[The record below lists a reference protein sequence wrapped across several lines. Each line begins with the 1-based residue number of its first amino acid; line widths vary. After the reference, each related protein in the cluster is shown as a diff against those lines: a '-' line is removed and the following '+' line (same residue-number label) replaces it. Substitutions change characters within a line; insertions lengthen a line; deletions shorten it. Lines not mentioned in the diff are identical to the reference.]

1 MAIVA
6 YFHPRNMTLA
16 QFKEIRRRFEEAG
29 GEPDPQRFH
38 HSCFGEYG
46 DLMVYDIWDRPQSF
60 QAFGQVLMPILAE
73 MRVDPGE
80 PAVKPVHKL
89 DQTPRSE

>member
-1 MAIVA
+1 MAIAA

-29 GEPDPQRFH
+29 GEPDPQRLH
-38 HSCFGEYG
+38 HSCFGEDG

-60 QAFGQVLMPILAE
+60 QAFGQVLMPILAKVGG
-73 MRVDPGE
+73 RPG
-80 PAVKPVHKL
+80 
-89 DQTPRSE
+89 RGRG